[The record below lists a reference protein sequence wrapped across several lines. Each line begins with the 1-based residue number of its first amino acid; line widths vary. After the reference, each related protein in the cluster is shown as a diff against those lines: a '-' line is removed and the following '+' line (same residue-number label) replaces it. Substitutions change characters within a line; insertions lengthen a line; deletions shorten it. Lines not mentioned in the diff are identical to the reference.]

1 LTTSSLSFGVD
12 LGGTKIEAVVLDT
25 AGQTLWRQRCPTPS
39 GNYDATLECIA
50 DLIARAEA
58 DLNHRAQRIG
68 VGTPGVLTHAGV
80 MKNCNSQ
87 CLNGQ
92 PLERDLIALLE
103 RPVRIA
109 NDANCLALSEATD
122 GAGAGAE
129 VVFAAILGT
138 GVGAGVVVNGALL
151 SGPNGLAG
159 EWGHN
164 PLPWA
169 GDSERPG
176 WACYC
181 GQHGCV
187 ETWLSGPGMA
197 RDHEAVTGERLT
209 AQEIA
214 IRANQGNAGCEATLQ
229 RYEARLARALAGVIN
244 LLDPHVIVLGGGVS
258 QLDRLRVN
266 VPKLWGQHVFSGS
279 SSASGKD
286 PVRTKLRG
294 SLHGDS
300 SGVRGAAWLWN
311 NAAT

>member
-1 LTTSSLSFGVD
+1 LTDDLCFGVD
-12 LGGTKIEAVVLDT
+12 LGGTKIEAVVLDA
-25 AGQTLWRQRCPTPS
+25 AGQALWRQRTATPS
-39 GNYDATLECIA
+39 GDYAGTLACIG
-50 DLIARAEA
+50 DLIARAEQ
-58 DLNHRAQRIG
+58 DLKQRAQRIG
-68 VGTPGVLTHAGV
+68 VGAPGVLTHAGV

-92 PLERDLIALLE
+92 PLERDLIALLK

-138 GVGAGVVVNGALL
+138 GVGAGVFVNGSLL

-169 GDSERPG
+169 DDTERPG
-176 WACYC
+176 WPCYC
-181 GQHGCV
+181 GQNGCV

-197 RDHEAVTGERLT
+197 RDHEAVNGETLT
-209 AQEIA
+209 TQAIA
-214 IRANQGNAGCEATLQ
+214 VRAEQGDAACEATMQ
-229 RYEARLARALAGVIN
+229 RYESRLARALAGVVN
-244 LLDPHVIVLGGGVS
+244 VLDPHVIVLGGGVS
-258 QLDRLRVN
+258 QLDRLLVN

-279 SSASGKD
+279 TATAGKD
-286 PVRTKLRG
+286 LVRTKLVR

-300 SGVRGAAWLWN
+300 SGVRGAAWLWK
-311 NAAT
+311 NAVD